1 MRSFDRSVI
10 VAGAVA
16 LGVAVVASAA
26 HAQTTYTRSESSYT
40 ESQSD
45 WDVYNR
51 PGPYVGVGGSY
62 MISGFQD
69 GARGGDFGDTL
80 GFNVRGGYRLNEY
93 WAFEGLYEYG
103 DTFGAHQV
111 VPGAEIQTNTF
122 MGGAKLIVPLGRFQP
137 YLSGSA
143 GFVNGNADKALRRN
157 TNWDVD
163 GTNFAGRF
171 GGGVDLFATE
181 NVAIFLD
188 ASYTMPIHEVSDLYY
203 FSFGW
208 GAKYVF

>member
-1 MRSFDRSVI
+1 MRSFQRSLI
-10 VAGAVA
+10 AAGVVA
-16 LGVAVVASAA
+16 LGCVVAAGAA
-26 HAQTTYTRSESSYT
+26 HAQTSYTRSESTYT

-51 PGPYVGVGGSY
+51 PGPYVGLGGSY
-62 MISGFQD
+62 MVPGFQG
-69 GARGGDFGDTL
+69 GARSADFGDTL

-103 DTFGAHQV
+103 DFNAHDV
-111 VPGAEIQTNTF
+111 LAGNHVQTNTF
-122 MGGAKLIVPLGRFQP
+122 MGGAKLILPLGRFQP

-143 GFVNGNADKALRRN
+143 GFVNANADKSLRR

-188 ASYTMPIHEVSDLYY
+188 ASYTMPIKEVSDLYS

>member
-1 MRSFDRSVI
+1 MRSFDRSLI
-10 VAGAVA
+10 IAGAIA
-16 LGVAVVASAA
+16 LGVVVASAA
-26 HAQTTYTRSESSYT
+26 QAQTYARSESTST
-40 ESQSD
+40 ETQSD
-45 WDVYNR
+45 WDVFNR

-62 MISGFQD
+62 MVSGFQG
-69 GARGGDFGDTL
+69 GAQSADFGDTL

-103 DTFGAHQV
+103 DDFGAHQV
-111 VPGAEIQTNTF
+111 VPGGDIQTNTF
-122 MGGAKLIVPLGRFQP
+122 MGSAKLIVPLGRFQP
-137 YLSGSA
+137 YLSG
-143 GFVNGNADKALRRN
+143 GVGLVNANADKSLRR

-171 GGGVDLFATE
+171 GGGVDLYATE
-181 NVAIFLD
+181 NVAVYLD
-188 ASYTMPIHEVSDLYY
+188 ASYTMPIHEVSDLYH

>member
-1 MRSFDRSVI
+1 MRSFHRSLIVTGTLALGI
-10 VAGAVA
+10 AVAG
-16 LGVAVVASAA
+16 AA
-26 HAQTTYTRSESSYT
+26 HAQTSSYTRSESTTYT
-40 ESQSD
+40 DQSD
-45 WDVYNR
+45 WDAYNR

-62 MISGFQD
+62 MVPGFQG
-69 GARGGDFGDTL
+69 GARSADFGDTL

-103 DTFGAHQV
+103 DFNAHDV
-111 VPGAEIQTNTF
+111 LAGEHVQTNTF
-122 MGGAKLIVPLGRFQP
+122 MGGAKLILPLGRFQP

-143 GFVNGNADKALRRN
+143 GFVNANADKSLRR

-188 ASYTMPIHEVSDLYY
+188 ASYTMPIKEVSDLYY

>member
-1 MRSFDRSVI
+1 MRSFHRSLL

-16 LGVAVVASAA
+16 LGCVVASAA
-26 HAQTTYTRSESSYT
+26 HAQTSYTRSESSYT

-62 MISGFQD
+62 MVSGFQG
-69 GARGGDFGDTL
+69 GARSADFGDTL
-80 GFNVRGGYRLNEY
+80 GFNVRGGYRLNDY

-103 DTFGAHQV
+103 DDFGAHQV
-111 VPGAEIQTNTF
+111 VPGGDIQTNTF
-122 MGGAKLIVPLGRFQP
+122 MGGAKLILPLGRFQP

-143 GFVNGNADKALRRN
+143 GFVNANADKSLRR

-181 NVAIFLD
+181 NVAVFLD
-188 ASYTMPIHEVSDLYY
+188 ASYTMPIKEVSDLYY

>member
-1 MRSFDRSVI
+1 MRSFHRSLV

-16 LGVAVVASAA
+16 LGIAVAGTA
-26 HAQTTYTRSESSYT
+26 HAQTSSYTRSESTTYVD
-40 ESQSD
+40 QSD

-62 MISGFQD
+62 MVPGFQG
-69 GARGGDFGDTL
+69 GARSADFGDTL

-103 DTFGAHQV
+103 DFNAHDV
-111 VPGAEIQTNTF
+111 LAGNHVQTNTF
-122 MGGAKLIVPLGRFQP
+122 IGGAKLILPLGRFQP
-137 YLSGSA
+137 YLSGGA
-143 GFVNGNADKALRRN
+143 GFVNANADKALRR
-157 TNWDVD
+157 TSWDVD

-171 GGGVDLFATE
+171 GGGVDVFATE

-188 ASYTMPIHEVSDLYY
+188 ASYTMPINEVSDLYA

>member
-1 MRSFDRSVI
+1 MRSFHRSLL

-16 LGVAVVASAA
+16 LGCVVASAA
-26 HAQTTYTRSESSYT
+26 HAQTSYTRSESSYT

-62 MISGFQD
+62 MVSGFQG
-69 GARGGDFGDTL
+69 GARSADFGDTL
-80 GFNVRGGYRLNEY
+80 GFNVRGGYRLNDY
-93 WAFEGLYEYG
+93 WALEGLYEYG
-103 DTFGAHQV
+103 DDFGAHQV
-111 VPGAEIQTNTF
+111 VPGGDIQTNTF
-122 MGGAKLIVPLGRFQP
+122 MGGAKLILPLGRFQP

-143 GFVNGNADKALRRN
+143 GFVNANADKSLRR

-181 NVAIFLD
+181 NVAVFLD
-188 ASYTMPIHEVSDLYY
+188 ASYTMPIKEVSDLYY

>member
-1 MRSFDRSVI
+1 MMSLERTPF
-10 VAGAVA
+10 VAGVMA
-16 LGVAVVASAA
+16 LVIGCAGAA
-26 HAQTTYTRSESSYT
+26 HAQTSYTHSETTYTT
-40 ESQSD
+40 SQSD

-51 PGPYVGVGGSY
+51 PGPYIGAGGSY

-69 GARGGDFGDTL
+69 GADQADFGNTL
-80 GFNVRGGYRLNEY
+80 GFNVRAGYRLNEY

-103 DTFGAHQV
+103 DDFDARRIVNGAQ
-111 VPGAEIQTNTF
+111 IQTNTF
-122 MGGAKLIVPLGRFQP
+122 MGGAKLLLPLGRFQP
-137 YLSGSA
+137 YLSGSV
-143 GFVNGNADKALRRN
+143 GLVNANADLALRR

-171 GGGVDLFATE
+171 GGGVDLYATE

-188 ASYTMPIHEVSDLYY
+188 AAYTMPIKEVSDLYH

>member
-1 MRSFDRSVI
+1 MRPFERSLI
-10 VAGAVA
+10 VTGAIA
-16 LGVAVVASAA
+16 LGFAFAATAA
-26 HAQTTYTRSESSYT
+26 HAQTSYTRSESTYT
-40 ESQSD
+40 ETQSD

-62 MISGFQD
+62 MVPGFQG
-69 GARGGDFGDTL
+69 GARSADFGDTL
-80 GFNVRGGYRLNEY
+80 GFNVRGGYRLNDY

-103 DTFGAHQV
+103 DFNAHDV
-111 VPGAEIQTNTF
+111 LAGNHVQTNTF
-122 MGGAKLIVPLGRFQP
+122 MGSAKLILPLGRFQP
-137 YLSGSA
+137 YLSGGA
-143 GFVNGNADKALRRN
+143 GFVNANADKALRR
-157 TNWDVD
+157 TNWEVD

-188 ASYTMPIHEVSDLYY
+188 ASYTMPINEVSDLYY